1 MKILGSKKKKTIN
14 KDQKKNG
21 ENIRDLEI
29 TEVALVHCNVYNS
42 YL

>member
-1 MKILGSKKKKTIN
+1 MKLLGSKKKTIN